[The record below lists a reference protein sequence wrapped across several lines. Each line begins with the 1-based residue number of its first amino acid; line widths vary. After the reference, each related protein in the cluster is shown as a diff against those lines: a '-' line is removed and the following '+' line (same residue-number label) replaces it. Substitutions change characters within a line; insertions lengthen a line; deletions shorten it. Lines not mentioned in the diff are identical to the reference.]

1 MEDKTPVFFTSF
13 DDLKQK
19 LKDDQYKDQS
29 VFSRLNKDELEPE
42 ANWFNEDYEGE
53 LSVDVYQEGKNLVV
67 KAAIAGVKPED
78 LEIYIHNDLLTIRG
92 KRESEEEETTPGYF
106 YQECY
111 WGGFSRS
118 ILLPVEVQVD
128 SVEAILKNGILKIV
142 MPIANR
148 SKLVNVN
155 VKVREN

>member
-19 LKDDQYKDQS
+19 LKDDQNKGQS
-29 VFSRLNKDELEPE
+29 VFNSLNKSDLEPE

-53 LSVDVYQEGKNLVV
+53 LSVDVYQEGKNLIV
-67 KAAIAGVKPED
+67 KAAIAGVKTED
-78 LEIYIHNDLLTIRG
+78 LEIFIHNDLLTIRG
-92 KRESEEEETTPGYF
+92 RRECEKEEEKTGYF

-142 MPIANR
+142 MPIANK
-148 SKLVNVN
+148 SKVVNVS
-155 VKVREN
+155 VKVKED